1 MEKIETDNMNVIE
14 HIRADAEEG
23 ARRLEREYKDRL
35 LKVANRLCQDPVE
48 AEALVWRT
56 LDEAVRHIES
66 LVDPDALFGWM
77 CGIMVRGHGMANRRK
92 INSKIM
98 YSDSLPE
105 MPDGLE
111 GVDRIV
117 QGIDGDIL
125 HKAIEDLP
133 PKLKETIILRYFM
146 DLPLLTIAK
155 ILMIPKGTVSSRLD
169 MARKLLALR
178 LGVNLKK
185 PAVAMIAAGLLLL
198 GATAAVIVGVTEMA
212 GEYESSVNNQLPSAN
227 YQQPSNSYQPPSTN
241 NQLKGENEVNIKQK
255 AATAFA
261 AATLALTPFAS
272 AQADVDSLGKTP
284 TYWYTFDGAI
294 VSHGSS
300 ALKCAFDD
308 SNNTFLTCRGEKKG
322 WRVNPNKSYHHENVF
337 APNNGS
343 FTIFLSV
350 NPGSGQS
357 NRYIFSLGGNESTT
371 NLAFVLM
378 FNNRIGVARW
388 DRTRCGTN
396 LRAYGL
402 MATDGVAG
410 RVHPYALVYDG
421 TAHRLTLYSGGVACA
436 EAPFEGFDGADGDP
450 TKFQFGSVHGGRVL
464 PFSTIPSSGSV
475 AEGLPVIE
483 DFRFYNEAL
492 SAEQVASISAEL
504 PSTWTESEASA
515 VGTIENN
522 GEQPRY
528 FYTFDGAVRSRGTSQ
543 FIDSY
548 SAEYPA
554 HKIPSV
560 SSYVECAP
568 DRKAGALSDT
578 PHGDWFVQS
587 GGSFTLFVSSTS
599 GTTDQNIIFD
609 IGQHTSTKNLAL
621 VRQSATQ
628 VKIVKWN
635 SSASIQTLVTATVDS
650 PADYVHPYVVRYRQD
665 TGKIEL
671 FVDGYK
677 AGEYSY
683 AGLDTDNPTA
693 FQFGAMRGGNL
704 HGLKTYTGVNM
715 EAIGFYE
722 RALTD
727 EEIVALSDKYV
738 SGSGTR
744 IPSDIGRNP
753 EYWYTFTSSGPMKQS
768 TAALPLGASNN
779 GTLIYEAN
787 SSPAFARNGG
797 FAATDLRA
805 NSNGTISGAYGSSLD
820 MSGPFTLFMSA
831 RMKSVANTLKLLFT
845 LGGLTDSD
853 VNLAI
858 SADLEGNM
866 RLSRW
871 NYSAKT
877 RTDLIKAEGIADI
890 TDYHPYAVVWDGSV
904 LRFYVDGTEAGTSS
918 NFGNVTQKKFQIGSI
933 NGGIPSDRFGFSV
946 GTYALEDFRIY
957 KTALTAEQVAK
968 ISARYA
974 QWPKGAL
981 VWGGGSAGSWD
992 YTTSCWLS
1000 WDAANWRSVTQ
1011 AFTSGASALFESE
1024 VTALDVAEGIVADS
1038 VKFFANSYWTTVN
1051 NVRCNSLLIGDGALV
1066 LPANVTS
1073 GLRPGRRLFKGYLN
1087 VSYPVDYCDS
1097 YGNVYYQ
1104 NISGTALRF
1113 GKGDGGMVI
1122 SVK

>member
-1 MEKIETDNMNVIE
+1 MT
-14 HIRADAEEG
+14 
-23 ARRLEREYKDRL
+23 
-35 LKVANRLCQDPVE
+35 
-48 AEALVWRT
+48 
-56 LDEAVRHIES
+56 
-66 LVDPDALFGWM
+66 
-77 CGIMVRGHGMANRRK
+77 
-92 INSKIM
+92 
-98 YSDSLPE
+98 
-105 MPDGLE
+105 
-111 GVDRIV
+111 
-117 QGIDGDIL
+117 
-125 HKAIEDLP
+125 
-133 PKLKETIILRYFM
+133 
-146 DLPLLTIAK
+146 
-155 ILMIPKGTVSSRLD
+155 
-169 MARKLLALR
+169 
-178 LGVNLKK
+178 
-185 PAVAMIAAGLLLL
+185 
-198 GATAAVIVGVTEMA
+198 
-212 GEYESSVNNQLPSAN
+212 
-227 YQQPSNSYQPPSTN
+227 
-241 NQLKGENEVNIKQK
+241 IKQK
-255 AATAFA
+255 ASTALA
-261 AATLALTPFAS
+261 AATLVMTPLAS

-410 RVHPYALVYDG
+410 RVHPYALVYDSV
-421 TAHRLTLYSGGVACA
+421 AHKLTLYSGGVACA

-464 PFSTIPSSGSV
+464 PFSTVPSSGSV

-504 PSTWTESEASA
+504 PSTWTESEAAA

-528 FYTFDGAVRSRGTSQ
+528 FYTFDGAVRSRGASQ
-543 FIDSY
+543 FMDSY
-548 SAEYPA
+548 SAEYPV

-560 SSYVECAP
+560 SSYVECASG
-568 DRKAGALSDT
+568 RKAGVLSDT
-578 PHGDWFVQS
+578 PHGDWFVQP
-587 GGSFTLFVSSTS
+587 GGSFTLFISSTS
-599 GTTDQNIIFD
+599 GSTDQNIIFD

-635 SSASIQTLVTATVDS
+635 SSSSIQTLVTATVDS
-650 PADYVHPYVVRYRQD
+650 PADYVHPYVVRYKQD

-727 EEIVALSDKYV
+727 GEIVALSDKYV
-738 SGSGTR
+738 SGSGKR

-768 TAALPLGASNN
+768 VAALPLGASNN

-805 NSNGTISGAYGSSLD
+805 NSNGAISGAYGSSLD

-845 LGGLTDSD
+845 LGGLTDSG

-858 SADLEGNM
+858 SADPEGNM
-866 RLSRW
+866 RLSSW
-871 NYSAKT
+871 NYSGKT
-877 RTDLIKAEGIADI
+877 RTDLIKAEGISDI
-890 TDYHPYAVVWDGSV
+890 ADYHPYAVVWDGSV
-904 LRFYVDGTEAGTSS
+904 LHFYVDGAEAGTSS
-918 NFGNVTQKKFQIGSI
+918 NFGDVTQQKYQIGSI
-933 NGGIPSDRFGFSV
+933 HGGVPSDRFGFAT

-968 ISARYA
+968 LSLRYA
-974 QWPKGAL
+974 KWPNGAL
-981 VWGGGSAGSWD
+981 VWNGGSTGSWD

-1011 AFTSGASALFESE
+1011 AFTSGASVLFESE
-1024 VTALDVAEGIVADS
+1024 VTALDVATGIVADN
-1038 VKFFANSYWTTVN
+1038 VKFVANSYWTTVS
-1051 NVRCNSLLIGDGALV
+1051 NVRCNSLLIADGAVV

-1073 GLRPGRRLFKGYLN
+1073 ALRPGRRLFKGYSH

-1104 NISGTALRF
+1104 NVSGTALRF
-1113 GKGDGGMVI
+1113 GRGDGGLVI
-1122 SVK
+1122 SFK